1 MGKCL
6 RGLGDLGR
14 SAQDT
19 MDDNGFHHVYHFQTI
34 PLSFTFQFY
43 GHEINQVTI
52 ATGGRLF
59 PVAAAQGNFGQQLH
73 LLLLLLKNDCF
84 HSWRPSKKKNRR
96 GKRRRRK
103 KTRSQPNVQSLP
115 QISDVDQLISFKNQ
129 YIDIIMMHTHAQSSV
144 SGPLPF
150 LLYRSPALSLVLSFV
165 MHMLMTYKKL
175 LVFS

>member
-1 MGKCL
+1 MVWVVGKCL

-19 MDDNGFHHVYHFQTI
+19 MDDNGFHLVYHFQTI

-73 LLLLLLKNDCF
+73 LLLLLKMTVSIDDGL
-84 HSWRPSKKKNRR
+84 P
-96 GKRRRRK
+96 RRRIGGGREGGGRK
-103 KTRSQPNVQSLP
+103 LVHNQTFNLCHRFLT
-115 QISDVDQLISFKNQ
+115 LIN
-129 YIDIIMMHTHAQSSV
+129 
-144 SGPLPF
+144 
-150 LLYRSPALSLVLSFV
+150 
-165 MHMLMTYKKL
+165 
-175 LVFS
+175 